1 LIEYFLIGFWVL
13 IGAGYQAK
21 PCGSG
26 AFHWETIGGKP
37 AGVDLLPVIF
47 ARLVG
52 GWLGCCLLG

>member
-1 LIEYFLIGFWVL
+1 LIEYFLIAFWVS

-26 AFHWETIGGKP
+26 AAQRETIRGKP
-37 AGVDLLPVIF
+37 VGVDLLLGIF

-52 GWLGCCLLG
+52 GWLGCWLLG

>member
-1 LIEYFLIGFWVL
+1 LIEYFFMAFGVSIV
-13 IGAGYQAK
+13 AGYQAK

-37 AGVDLLPVIF
+37 VGVDLLPGIF

-52 GWLGCCLLG
+52 GLLGSWLLG